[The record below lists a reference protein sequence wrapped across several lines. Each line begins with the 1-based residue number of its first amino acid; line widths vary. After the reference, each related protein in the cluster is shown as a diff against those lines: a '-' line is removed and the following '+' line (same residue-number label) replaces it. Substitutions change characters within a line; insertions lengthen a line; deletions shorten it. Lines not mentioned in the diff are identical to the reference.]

1 MSFKGGNTRSPMRL
15 DALCLENFRNYALQR
30 IDFDPVCSVICGENA
45 QGKTNL
51 LEAMVCL
58 SCGRSHRTRSERE
71 LIRFGEEGYRLEA
84 SIHTRDRDF
93 LSRIEAGYGRKKR
106 ITINKAPART
116 AAELSQI
123 LNTVFFCP
131 EDLQLIRDGPAARRR
146 FLDISLCQ
154 LRPRYAAALAEYQ
167 RLHEHKTRILR
178 DCGERPDLIA
188 TLPDFN
194 LRMAETGAVLI
205 HYRARF
211 TGLLASY
218 AATAHSECSGG
229 REELTLA
236 YQTVKTVTDPLGG
249 HQQLVGQLLAHQEEH
264 RYAELSS
271 RQCLSGPHKDDL
283 EVQLDGRCARSYAS
297 QGQTRTAAL
306 SLKLAA
312 REIHREIM
320 GEYPILLLDDV
331 LSELDPRRQEYVLN
345 RLGSGQVFI
354 TCCEEDRLHS
364 LLKGTVYRVDGG
376 AVTAG

>member
-1 MSFKGGNTRSPMRL
+1 MRL

-211 TGLLASY
+211 TGSPPMPQRPTASAP
-218 AATAHSECSGG
+218 AAG
-229 REELTLA
+229 R
-236 YQTVKTVTDPLGG
+236 
-249 HQQLVGQLLAHQEEH
+249 
-264 RYAELSS
+264 S
-271 RQCLSGPHKDDL
+271 
-283 EVQLDGRCARSYAS
+283 
-297 QGQTRTAAL
+297 
-306 SLKLAA
+306 
-312 REIHREIM
+312 
-320 GEYPILLLDDV
+320 
-331 LSELDPRRQEYVLN
+331 
-345 RLGSGQVFI
+345 
-354 TCCEEDRLHS
+354 
-364 LLKGTVYRVDGG
+364 
-376 AVTAG
+376 

>member
-178 DCGERPDLIA
+178 DCEIG
-188 TLPDFN
+188 
-194 LRMAETGAVLI
+194 
-205 HYRARF
+205 RA
-211 TGLLASY
+211 
-218 AATAHSECSGG
+218 H
-229 REELTLA
+229 
-236 YQTVKTVTDPLGG
+236 V
-249 HQQLVGQLLAHQEEH
+249 
-264 RYAELSS
+264 
-271 RQCLSGPHKDDL
+271 
-283 EVQLDGRCARSYAS
+283 
-297 QGQTRTAAL
+297 
-306 SLKLAA
+306 
-312 REIHREIM
+312 
-320 GEYPILLLDDV
+320 
-331 LSELDPRRQEYVLN
+331 
-345 RLGSGQVFI
+345 
-354 TCCEEDRLHS
+354 
-364 LLKGTVYRVDGG
+364 
-376 AVTAG
+376 